1 MDCFYQANQRVRPPP
16 YFNTSPVMYGYGV
29 PSYYSP
35 PFFPLNRNSQVHRPP
50 VISASP
56 PLSIPNPMTNSES
69 STSPVSVG
77 SQTPPESPSET
88 STDTHESTEH
98 NDDVCQSAKDASE
111 SEDKTDG
118 EDERDVPWHYKQ
130 PFKHRR
136 RVAYKR
142 NQILELEKEFHFTR
156 YLTKERR
163 SEMATMLQLSERQI
177 KIWFQN
183 RRMKWKKDNK
193 PVIPTSRG
201 MRRGCTR

>member
-111 SEDKTDG
+111 SEDKTG
-118 EDERDVPWHYKQ
+118 EQTDDLVVKKTMSQVQ
-130 PFKHRR
+130 PASK
-136 RVAYKR
+136 
-142 NQILELEKEFHFTR
+142 
-156 YLTKERR
+156 
-163 SEMATMLQLSERQI
+163 
-177 KIWFQN
+177 
-183 RRMKWKKDNK
+183 
-193 PVIPTSRG
+193 
-201 MRRGCTR
+201 